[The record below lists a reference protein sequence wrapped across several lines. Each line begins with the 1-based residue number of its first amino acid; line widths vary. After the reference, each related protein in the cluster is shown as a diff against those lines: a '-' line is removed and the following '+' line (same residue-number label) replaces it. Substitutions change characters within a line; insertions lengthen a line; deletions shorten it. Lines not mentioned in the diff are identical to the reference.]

1 MPTRE
6 EYVAQVEEEM
16 EELYTRL
23 GREANEAAIA
33 AREDE
38 PDTAE
43 TEEEYY
49 FRIAH
54 VPGIFGD
61 TPTEFDAVVPTK
73 NEEAAGVA
81 VAEADSSDEVED
93 DVSLNEKRRQVDV
106 AADTVPSAEEAEEVA
121 EEEGNTA
128 EDRAEDDDSDSDVVV
143 NNEEAHEDVVEDS
156 AEEAPADDSADEAV
170 SADVEEAPE
179 TQDAREGAAVDPAHP
194 ELAGDVQNGETEV
207 PVTEVVASEEED
219 VPADEDAEHAE

>member
-81 VAEADSSDEVED
+81 VAEADSSDEV
-93 DVSLNEKRRQVDV
+93 V
-106 AADTVPSAEEAEEVA
+106 
-121 EEEGNTA
+121 
-128 EDRAEDDDSDSDVVV
+128 
-143 NNEEAHEDVVEDS
+143 
-156 AEEAPADDSADEAV
+156 ADDSSDEAV
-170 SADVEEAPE
+170 SLDVPEAPE

-207 PVTEVVASEEED
+207 PATEVVASDE
-219 VPADEDAEHAE
+219 EDAEHAE